1 MFIIKYAH
9 NNMCLYVKIRFKKCV
24 FHNCMYLTYIIKRSF
39 LFQIKTISLFNEDA
53 PSRFFGFIPKFT
65 WL

>member
-9 NNMCLYVKIRFKKCV
+9 NNMCLYVKIRSKKCV

-39 LFQIKTISLFNEDA
+39 LFQIKTISLFNENV
-53 PSRFFGFIPKFT
+53 PSRLLGFTSEFT
-65 WL
+65 